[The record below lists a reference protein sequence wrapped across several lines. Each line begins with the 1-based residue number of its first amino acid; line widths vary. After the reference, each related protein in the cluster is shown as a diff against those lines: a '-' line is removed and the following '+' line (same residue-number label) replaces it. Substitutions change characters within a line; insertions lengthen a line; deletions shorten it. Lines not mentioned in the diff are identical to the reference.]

1 MATVDKDFKIKNGL
15 VVTNGGSFGGS
26 VVVGEP
32 TLDTHAATKAYVD
45 SLVGGM
51 VVGSTAPS
59 SPSNG
64 DQWFDTV
71 TERVNVYYNNAWV
84 TVATIEDTLTLP
96 DHIHDT
102 SIDGNGL
109 IVTTFV
115 DAGTSY
121 DPQAPGQDAG
131 DPNTSSWDLFYD
143 GGVSTDNFN

>member
-1 MATVDKDFKIKNGL
+1 MATVDKDFKVKNGL

-45 SLVGGM
+45 ALASGM
-51 VVGSTAPS
+51 VVGST
-59 SPSNG
+59 SPESPENG
-64 DQWFDTV
+64 DLWFDSV
-71 TERVNVYYNNAWV
+71 VERMNVYYEGSWL
-84 TVATIEDTLTLP
+84 TVATIQDTLNLP

-102 SIDGNGL
+102 SIDGNGF
-109 IVTTFV
+109 IVTRFV
-115 DAGTSY
+115 DAGTST

-131 DPNTSSWDLFYD
+131 DPNTSSWNLIYD